1 MKKKSLIIFKWP
13 NFLNKYLISK
23 LSNFYDVEHL
33 YLTDFKKETFT
44 EIIGEINKL
53 ISAKKISIVFF
64 DVDFMKFI
72 NFFFIRKIENV
83 KKILV
88 TYDDYAVHEMN
99 SITASACDIVLGQCP
114 LSVLKYK
121 EKGYEAY
128 WMPPE
133 NDKEI
138 FKNHNLKKEI
148 DVLFFGQIKKDRKEF
163 LDYLIQNNIKVKS
176 VGNHDWVDDEELMKL
191 ISKSKIVLNFSKSLG
206 KTVINYMSEDV
217 YKYNY
222 QLKGR
227 IIQSGLCGTLCI
239 SEYSPGQEIIFNQD
253 ELPSFYTKEE
263 CLNTLNKLLNDE
275 ELLKKY
281 TKNFCSKVLNFYEE
295 KKNFEPIHAAIN
307 KLNNAKVELAN
318 IPYWYLRIAA
328 KQIIL
333 KNIKLSNIKKTIFQ
347 FNEIFKVIEGS
358 NLKSKILILAESS
371 LNMIWYSLLSS
382 IKNKK

>member
-176 VGNHDWVDDEELMKL
+176 VGSHDWVDDEELMKL

-333 KNIKLSNIKKTIFQ
+333 KNIKLFNIKKTIFQ

-371 LNMIWYSLLSS
+371 LNMIWYSLLSN